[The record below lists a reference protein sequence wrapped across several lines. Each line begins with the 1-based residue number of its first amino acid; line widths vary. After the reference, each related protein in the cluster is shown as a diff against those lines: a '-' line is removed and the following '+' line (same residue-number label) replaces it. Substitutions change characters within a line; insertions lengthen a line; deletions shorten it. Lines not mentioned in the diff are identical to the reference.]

1 MLPSTIVN
9 IFRRRPLA
17 DPPSGSIGA
26 FEVLPLEV
34 AYLVFE
40 WIPLEQLGNLGL
52 TSERMRILLSNWTL
66 SPNCL
71 RRASETSASLCSFS
85 ILCKRVT
92 SLLNTRERIKFMIS
106 RFHKSLMLRSCEM
119 KDIIPPLPPRQI
131 NHDHL
136 VDYFI
141 HFGLMLAKFIGGWDE
156 SEYNSL
162 FQALDKMFFISSR
175 LDKYM
180 TYIASSATSYA
191 RNIFRRDGCVKKDLQ
206 NTEKQL
212 RLITRSLWWDMS
224 DSEYTFP
231 FRLGIIIYLMFGPT
245 LSHWPEEETPSQ
257 VDGNNNDPTFY
268 KRMLRNDLFTNIN
281 WDFMINHTPT
291 DFQEG
296 KKVFNRIAQCV
307 CHLSQSSRLW
317 RKTSLIQVLDIL
329 FQFPGEWMR
338 DNISGFLLF
347 CNEKI
352 THGKGIGSVIDRIL
366 SYINHSL
373 RSEFFD
379 CIWDL
384 LLKEI
389 EESVENIPIDEV
401 IIGFGRFISKRSIY
415 GLSKRKLDFSEDN
428 DPKSKKEIHPCKRIK
443 SSPVS
448 LHVNKEGEMENMWDW
463 VSSFWN
469 KATPLDESY
478 ILPPGELESIDGKGK
493 ITQMGPEYGLID
505 GKFSMDLSDIGMN
518 SLKVGDIVNY
528 SASRPAPNREW
539 VISSVSSIDNRRV
552 RTGIRLYNGKAKIH
566 DEQLLVSVISHSS
579 LNSFKPDDLISV
591 EFGPEDEIIN
601 IEPLRSRSK
610 RVGVVTAYNQD
621 LMKGKIDE
629 QVYFS
634 GEVTLIK
641 GYSLFQ
647 VGDYVEYEAIERK
660 GILPWR
666 ATQMVLTLPQTHK
679 SIKKSKGPNNSH
691 TKELFKS
698 KKGVSLSG
706 ESFDFGDVHFEET
719 SSKSID
725 IQNNSLRDIS
735 VTKVT
740 ISGRIGSAQFST
752 DFKAPQTIC
761 KSTLLS
767 LNINCSAVNIG
778 KIKVLIIVE
787 LEDKN
792 EIFTL
797 GAHLLSNVLPPSQ
810 SLNESIKKCQLK
822 SFKSLSVLPGRR
834 LQRKDC
840 GLNKSWFYK
849 LKSYP
854 IPETLKIEPIKVRKY
869 LKKGTPKF
877 RILRIWKKTA
887 LTGIR
892 MHLVG
897 EYLEMNIGEDLSLFP
912 SLYEG
917 DEVKVSPDNDEY
929 DYQGFIHCIKGSIVY
944 IQFDPSFHKS
954 YSGAPCSVK
963 FIKSRTPYRIMHR
976 SVEIA
981 EEYLGPEI
989 LFPSEIRLRK
999 PLIHVS
1005 EDVKIF
1011 KREPTPILNKKQQIY
1026 PKKISVADKLG
1037 SSFKSLESD
1046 NFVVPIYSLNL
1057 QQRLSIKGK
1066 AKSPSKLPH
1075 HFSPNTKS
1083 KEKNGEKKV
1092 PAYVPNVVPFKK
1104 GNSCI
1109 EWTQP
1114 YLNPEQ
1120 KQAVRSILKGEARP
1134 IPYIIFGP
1142 PGTGKTVTLLETIL
1156 QIFILRKDSRIL
1168 VTAPSNA
1175 ACDLLL
1181 NLLAASKKVK
1191 PGDVVRILG
1200 ARRKFENIPEY
1211 LIPYYFSIKNE
1222 KETMEGVLKSRIV
1235 VTTCTSSSFFS
1246 RIKDFR
1252 RFTHVF
1258 VDEAG
1263 FVLEPDILTPL
1274 NFVDIE
1280 EGQIV
1285 LAGDE
1290 KQLCSFNPLY
1300 APDPNKFVTRFSDSY
1315 DSLLITKLV
1324 RNYRNHP
1331 AILKLPSKLFYHDE
1345 LIPSYF
1351 TLLTENNGETRIPL
1365 REDQVGIITP
1375 YRKQVDCIKSYIQS
1389 FDLPIPKVGSV
1400 EEFQGQERL
1409 IILLS
1414 TVRSSTLDTPASTKH
1429 VLGFVGDEKRFNVAL
1444 TRAKDLLIIV
1454 GNPKVLIQDSV
1465 WKEFIE
1471 YCDRNHVIDG
1481 CEFTF
1486 KKNKNHEYSCWQTIR
1501 M

>member
-1 MLPSTIVN
+1 
-9 IFRRRPLA
+9 
-17 DPPSGSIGA
+17 
-26 FEVLPLEV
+26 
-34 AYLVFE
+34 
-40 WIPLEQLGNLGL
+40 
-52 TSERMRILLSNWTL
+52 
-66 SPNCL
+66 
-71 RRASETSASLCSFS
+71 
-85 ILCKRVT
+85 
-92 SLLNTRERIKFMIS
+92 
-106 RFHKSLMLRSCEM
+106 
-119 KDIIPPLPPRQI
+119 
-131 NHDHL
+131 
-136 VDYFI
+136 
-141 HFGLMLAKFIGGWDE
+141 
-156 SEYNSL
+156 
-162 FQALDKMFFISSR
+162 
-175 LDKYM
+175 
-180 TYIASSATSYA
+180 
-191 RNIFRRDGCVKKDLQ
+191 
-206 NTEKQL
+206 
-212 RLITRSLWWDMS
+212 
-224 DSEYTFP
+224 
-231 FRLGIIIYLMFGPT
+231 
-245 LSHWPEEETPSQ
+245 
-257 VDGNNNDPTFY
+257 
-268 KRMLRNDLFTNIN
+268 
-281 WDFMINHTPT
+281 
-291 DFQEG
+291 
-296 KKVFNRIAQCV
+296 
-307 CHLSQSSRLW
+307 
-317 RKTSLIQVLDIL
+317 
-329 FQFPGEWMR
+329 
-338 DNISGFLLF
+338 
-347 CNEKI
+347 
-352 THGKGIGSVIDRIL
+352 
-366 SYINHSL
+366 
-373 RSEFFD
+373 
-379 CIWDL
+379 
-384 LLKEI
+384 
-389 EESVENIPIDEV
+389 
-401 IIGFGRFISKRSIY
+401 
-415 GLSKRKLDFSEDN
+415 
-428 DPKSKKEIHPCKRIK
+428 
-443 SSPVS
+443 
-448 LHVNKEGEMENMWDW
+448 MENMWDW

-869 LKKGTPKF
+869 LKKGTPVGLNDFLMKF
-877 RILRIWKKTA
+877 RTLLFIEEISVFENMEKTA

-1290 KQLCSFNPLY
+1290 KQLSPVLSSSLAKEFGLAYSLIERLCSFNPLY

-1345 LIPSYF
+1345 LIPSVSNNQSFKGYDI
-1351 TLLTENNGETRIPL
+1351 LLNEDFPIVFHALDGEQRRDEDSPSWYNYQEAFQIVLYLRKLYSIPRIS
-1365 REDQVGIITP
+1365 EDQVGIITP

-1486 KKNKNHEYSCWQTIR
+1486 KEEQES
-1501 M
+1501 